1 MTNDL
6 LPGKRYGGP
15 VDEFQAFDALP
26 RAVRRALDAAYFQW
40 SAADCLERLAHGETV
55 SGLID
60 LIRQADQREARRL
73 VVRSGRTGKRCRAAT
88 LERG

>member
-26 RAVRRALDAAYFQW
+26 RAVRRALDVALFPW
-40 SAADCLERLAHGETV
+40 SAADCLERLSRGETV
-55 SGLID
+55 RGSSMSV
-60 LIRQADQREARRL
+60 AP
-73 VVRSGRTGKRCRAAT
+73 RAAGRA
-88 LERG
+88 LAPRGRPQSPAPAA